1 MIGIDFLEHLR
12 ERPWMAWP
20 IGAVLA
26 WLLVAFVLPKGAPLG
41 VVLTGA
47 VFGTATA
54 LLAMGL
60 ILVYRATRIINFAQV
75 GLGGV
80 GGILAVN
87 LFLHQGWPYFLCL
100 ALGVVVGIGVGA
112 LVDVAVIRR
121 FRNASRL
128 LLTVATIGLAQ
139 VLGGL
144 ELLIP
149 KWVGAGSPLNGG
161 YSTPVSSVHVNI
173 APVIITGDHLLIVAV
188 VPVVIAVLAWFL
200 LRTDNGVAVRA
211 AAENADRALLLGIPV
226 RRLSTLVWAI
236 AGGLSALTFVLRARR
251 PDPAAAG
258 TGGRGHRPHGV
269 TALGVR
275 GRRGPRHP
283 RAAGAVELQ
292 HGLGRR
298 RRLPDRDPRR
308 PAGPAAEAQSR
319 PRGRHVELVDRLG
332 HPAHPP

>member
-1 MIGIDFLEHLR
+1 MKNASNDASGRTSSRFRTANFQDWRRFR
-12 ERPWMAWP
+12 WP
-20 IGAVLA
+20 LGTLAVVLG
-26 WLLVAFVLPKGAPLG
+26 WLGVSAVLPKGAPLG

-60 ILVYRATRIINFAQV
+60 ILIYRATRIVNFAQV

-149 KWVGAGSPLNGG
+149 RWVGAPSPLNGG
-161 YSTPVSSVHVNI
+161 YATPVSSIRLHVD
-173 APVIITGDHLLIVAV
+173 PVIITGDHLLIVAV
-188 VPVVIAVLAWFL
+188 LPVVIAALAWFL
-200 LRTDNGVAVRA
+200 LRTDNGIAVRA

-226 RRLSTLVWAI
+226 RRLSTIVWAI
-236 AGGLSALTFVLRARR
+236 AGGLSALPFML
-251 PDPAAAG
+251 D
-258 TGGRGHRPHGV
+258 
-269 TALGVR
+269 
-275 GRRGPRHP
+275 GP
-283 RAAGAVELQ
+283 
-292 HGLGRR
+292 
-298 RRLPDRDPRR
+298 
-308 PAGPAAEAQSR
+308 
-319 PRGRHVELVDRLG
+319 
-332 HPAHPP
+332 